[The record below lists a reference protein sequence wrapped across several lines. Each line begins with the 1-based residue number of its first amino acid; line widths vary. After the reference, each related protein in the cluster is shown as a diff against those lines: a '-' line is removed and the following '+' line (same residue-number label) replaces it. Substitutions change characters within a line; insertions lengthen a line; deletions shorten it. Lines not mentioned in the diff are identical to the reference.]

1 MQAQICKLP
10 DTLYQLQKM
19 IPLLYQKIVQQG
31 TAIGIK
37 AIEGITAHAPSNQSL
52 TARLVVNE
60 LLGSSFEIIKDETG
74 KPIVK
79 DAALHIS
86 LSHSSTLAAAIV
98 SEQHQVGIDIETI
111 HPRIERIAHKFLSA
125 QELEAITSNKIETLL
140 LYWSAKEALYKL
152 YAKKQLEFTTQL
164 IVQPFSLQQKGIIK
178 GSIIVPDEEGI
189 FADLDIHYEFLEG
202 HVMAYVLGR

>member
-1 MQAQICKLP
+1 M
-10 DTLYQLQKM
+10 T
-19 IPLLYQKIVQQG
+19 PLLYQKTVQQG
-31 TAIGIK
+31 TKLGIK
-37 AIEGITAHAPSNQSL
+37 PIEGITTHAPSNQSL
-52 TARLVVNE
+52 TARQVVNA
-60 LLGSSFEIIKDETG
+60 LLGNDIEITKDETG
-74 KPIVK
+74 KPVVK

-86 LSHSSTLAAAIV
+86 LSHSKTLAAAIV

-111 HPRIERIAHKFLSA
+111 HPRIERIAHKFLTQ
-125 QELEAITSNKIETLL
+125 QELEAITNNKIETLL

-164 IVQPFSLQQKGIIK
+164 IVQPFQLQQSGILK